1 MPRIA
6 MERLVVG
13 EIAVNCY
20 LVENTETQEV
30 FIVDPGAEAERIIQ
44 RVGSRKPVAVLLT
57 HGHYDH
63 IGAVDAV
70 CQRFD
75 IPVYMHEMEADK
87 LAEPRANLSSR
98 FAVPVV
104 QTTLPALVH
113 DGDVLHLAGMD
124 IEVLHTPG
132 HSAGGVCYRLPENQG
147 VLTGDTLFAHGY
159 GRTDFYDS
167 DFAAL
172 HQSLRRLFAL
182 TPRMISFP
190 GHDIPGVVGRD
201 AAEEA

>member
-20 LVENTETQEV
+20 IVENTETQEV

-44 RVGSRKPVAVLLT
+44 RVGKRKPVAVLLT

-70 CQRFD
+70 CQQFE
-75 IPVYMHEMEADK
+75 IPVYMHEAEADK
-87 LAEPRANLSSR
+87 LAQPRANLSSR

-104 QTTLPALVH
+104 QTTIPTLVH

-201 AAEEA
+201 PAGEA

>member
-1 MPRIA
+1 

-20 LVENTETQEV
+20 IVENTETQEV
-30 FIVDPGAEAERIIQ
+30 FIVDPGAEAQRIIQ

-70 CQRFD
+70 CQQFD
-75 IPVYMHEMEADK
+75 IPVYMHELEADK
-87 LAEPRANLSSR
+87 LAEPRANLSSQ
-98 FAVPVV
+98 FAAPVV
-104 QTTLPALVH
+104 QTTPPTLVH

-124 IEVLHTPG
+124 LEVLHTPG

-182 TPRMISFP
+182 TPRMLSFP

-201 AAEEA
+201 AAGEA